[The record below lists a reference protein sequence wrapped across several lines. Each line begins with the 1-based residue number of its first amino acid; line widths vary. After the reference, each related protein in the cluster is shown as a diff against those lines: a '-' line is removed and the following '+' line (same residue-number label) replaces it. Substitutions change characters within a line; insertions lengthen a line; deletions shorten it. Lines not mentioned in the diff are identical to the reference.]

1 MFRSVCEV
9 KGAPCSTDHFGTF
22 HGAVDSKS
30 SMVYRLVLPEI
41 HLLSSKIQF
50 PPWHTVLPDHQ
61 RMDNRSENPIR
72 RSIIDLSPDSPFIYE
87 PIEPCH
93 PLIFWCSLLSA
104 LLSSR
109 NKFILPGPPISRP
122 PEPRKV
128 HRKLHWR
135 EALRKE
141 SLKST
146 FLFSI
151 WTFSS
156 KEQSL
161 RSDLAAWF
169 GKDGPNYPKI
179 QIES

>member
-1 MFRSVCEV
+1 MLPICKVLKTVGNLNNQESNRKQYQEAKKKGKQSQIQGSLQYFRHSWMDNRSE
-9 KGAPCSTDHFGTF
+9 KTISRAIFGSSFDFHLIYEPIEPCQPRIFDFRFSPLSF
-22 HGAVDSKS
+22 
-30 SMVYRLVLPEI
+30 RPETNT
-41 HLLSSKIQF
+41 LL
-50 PPWHTVLPDHQ
+50 LPDHQ

-128 HRKLHWR
+128 HRKLH
-135 EALRKE
+135 
-141 SLKST
+141 
-146 FLFSI
+146 
-151 WTFSS
+151 
-156 KEQSL
+156 
-161 RSDLAAWF
+161 
-169 GKDGPNYPKI
+169 
-179 QIES
+179 